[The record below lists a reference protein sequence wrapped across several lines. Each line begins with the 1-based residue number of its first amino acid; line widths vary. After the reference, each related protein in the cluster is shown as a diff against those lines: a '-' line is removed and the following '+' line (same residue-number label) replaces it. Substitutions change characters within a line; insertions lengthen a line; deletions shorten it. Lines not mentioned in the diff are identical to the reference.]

1 VSAGDD
7 QHRAAGDQL
16 LRKLATF
23 GRILREAGVDVAP
36 HRLQD
41 ALAALAAVDV
51 TSREECYWA
60 LRCTLTSRLEHGEV
74 FDAAFAAFWERRAPD
89 IALLER
95 APATRPGTEPAT
107 PDAAEGRHPQL
118 ADEEGDDD
126 GESMQGMA
134 WSAVER
140 LRTLNFAEYTEEEL
154 HRSRLLVERLART
167 LPMRR
172 SRRLRSAHD
181 GDRIDKRRTLRG
193 AMRTEGYPIV
203 RLYRRRR
210 LVPRKLLFMIDISG
224 SMEPYARAMLMFLQA
239 AVRPGAK
246 VEAFTFGTRLT
257 RVTRELARH
266 EPDQALRAAT
276 RVVPDWAGG
285 TRIGEAVK
293 ALNDHWEWRGA
304 TRGAVVVVVSDGWER
319 GEVELLSDEM
329 ARLHRAAHT
338 VVWVNPLAGEPGY
351 EPLAQGMAAA
361 LPHVDHFLPGHDLR
375 SLEEL
380 AGVLES
386 LSDDRIARMRAPAV
400 GTSSRSA

>member
-1 VSAGDD
+1 VSAP
-7 QHRAAGDQL
+7 GDQL

-36 HRLQD
+36 HRIQD
-41 ALAALAAVDV
+41 ALAALASVDV

-60 LRCTLTSRLEHGEV
+60 LRCTLTSRHEHGEV
-74 FDAAFAAFWERRAPD
+74 FDAAFAAFWERRAPE
-89 IALLER
+89 IARPER
-95 APATRPGTEPAT
+95 EPAT
-107 PDAAEGRHPQL
+107 EPGPEPAAPDAAEERASQL
-118 ADEEGDDD
+118 AGDA
-126 GESMQGMA
+126 GEDAGEAAQGTA

-140 LRTLNFAEYTEEEL
+140 LWTLNFAEYTEEEL
-154 HRSRLLVERLART
+154 HRSRLLVERLARA

-210 LVPRKLLFMIDISG
+210 LVPRKVLFLIDISG

-246 VEAFTFGTRLT
+246 VEGFTFGTRVT
-257 RVTRELARH
+257 RVTRALASH

-276 RVVPDWAGG
+276 RAVPDWAGG

-304 TRGAVVVVVSDGWER
+304 TRGAVVVIVSDGWER
-319 GEVELLSDEM
+319 GDVDLLSGEM
-329 ARLHRAAHT
+329 ARLRRAAHT
-338 VVWVNPLAGEPGY
+338 VVWVNPLAAEPGY

-361 LPHVDHFLPGHDLR
+361 LPHVDRFLPGHDLR
-375 SLEEL
+375 SLEVL

-386 LSDDRIARMRAPAV
+386 LSDERIANARA
-400 GTSSRSA
+400 SA

>member
-1 VSAGDD
+1 MSAAPP
-7 QHRAAGDQL
+7 QHPAAGDQL
-16 LRKLATF
+16 LLKLATF

-36 HRLQD
+36 HRLED
-41 ALAALAAVDV
+41 ALAALASVDL

-60 LRCTLTSRLEHGEV
+60 LRCTLTSRHEHGEV
-74 FDAAFAAFWERRAPD
+74 FDAAFAAFWERRAQD

-95 APATRPGTEPAT
+95 APATEPGLEPAA
-107 PDAAEGRHPQL
+107 PDAVEPRPSQL
-118 ADEEGDDD
+118 ADDAGDDD
-126 GESMQGMA
+126 DAGEEAQGTA

-154 HRSRLLVERLART
+154 HRSRLLVERVARA

-181 GDRIDKRRTLRG
+181 GDRIDKRRTLRS
-193 AMRTEGYPIV
+193 AMRTEGYPIM

-210 LVPRKLLFMIDISG
+210 LVPRKVLFLIDISG
-224 SMEPYARAMLMFLQA
+224 SMEPYARAMLMFLQV

-257 RVTRELARH
+257 RVTRELASH

-293 ALNDHWEWRGA
+293 ALNDDWGRRGA

-319 GEVELLSDEM
+319 GDVDLLSVEM
-329 ARLHRAAHT
+329 ARLRRAAHT
-338 VVWVNPLAGEPGY
+338 VIWVNPLAGQPGY
-351 EPLAQGMAAA
+351 EPLAKGMAAA
-361 LPHVDHFLPGHDLR
+361 LPHVDRFLPGHNVR
-375 SLEEL
+375 SLEVL

-386 LSDDRIARMRAPAV
+386 LSDERLVNTGASVTDA
-400 GTSSRSA
+400 

>member
-1 VSAGDD
+1 LSAPAAGD
-7 QHRAAGDQL
+7 RAAGDQL

-60 LRCTLTSRLEHGEV
+60 LRCTLTSRLEHGEA
-74 FDAAFAAFWERRAPD
+74 FDAAFAAFWERRAREITLPK
-89 IALLER
+89 R
-95 APATRPGTEPAT
+95 VPATEPGPEPAA
-107 PDAAEGRHPQL
+107 PDGVEARRSELSDDA
-118 ADEEGDDD
+118 GDDA
-126 GESMQGMA
+126 GEAAQGMS

-140 LRTLNFAEYTEEEL
+140 LRTLDFAQYTEEEL
-154 HRSRLLVERLART
+154 HRSRLLVERLARA

-172 SRRLRSAHD
+172 SRRLRSAQD

-210 LVPRKLLFMIDISG
+210 LVPRKLLFMVDVSG

-257 RVTRELARH
+257 RVTRELASH

-276 RVVPDWAGG
+276 RAVPDWAGG

-293 ALNDHWEWRGA
+293 ALNDRWEWRGA
-304 TRGAVVVVVSDGWER
+304 ARGAVVVVVSDGWER
-319 GEVELLSDEM
+319 GDADLLAAEM
-329 ARLHRAAHT
+329 ARLRRTAHT

-351 EPLAQGMAAA
+351 EPLAHGMAAA
-361 LPHVDHFLPGHDLR
+361 LPHVDRFLPGHDLR
-375 SLEEL
+375 SLEVL

-386 LSDDRIARMRAPAV
+386 LSDKRIARAPAAATV
-400 GTSSRSA
+400 PRSA

>member
-1 VSAGDD
+1 LTTTRAE
-7 QHRAAGDQL
+7 HRAAGDQL

-41 ALAALAAVDV
+41 ALAALAAIDV

-60 LRCTLTSRLEHGEV
+60 LRCTLTSRHEHGEV
-74 FDAAFAAFWERRAPD
+74 FDAAFAAFWERRAEDVEWPGRD
-89 IALLER
+89 GATEER
-95 APATRPGTEPAT
+95 DPEPAGA
-107 PDAAEGRHPQL
+107 DAAEEGPSPL
-118 ADEEGDDD
+118 ADDAEDDV
-126 GESMQGMA
+126 GEAEQGMA
-134 WSAVER
+134 WSAAER
-140 LRTLNFAEYTEEEL
+140 LRTLSFADYTEEEL
-154 HRSRLLVERLART
+154 RRSRRLVERLARA

-172 SRRLRSAHD
+172 SRRLRSAYD

-203 RLYRRRR
+203 RSYRRRR
-210 LVPRKLLFMIDISG
+210 LVPRKLLFLIDISG

-246 VEAFTFGTRLT
+246 VEAFTFGTRVT
-257 RVTRELARH
+257 RVTRELASH

-293 ALNDHWEWRGA
+293 AVNDDWAWRGVA
-304 TRGAVVVVVSDGWER
+304 RGAVVVVVSDGWER
-319 GEVELLSDEM
+319 GDVDLLAGEM
-329 ARLHRAAHT
+329 ARLRRAAHT

-361 LPHVDHFLPGHDLR
+361 LPHIDHFLPGHNLR
-375 SLEEL
+375 SLEAL
-380 AGVLES
+380 ARVLES
-386 LSDDRIARMRAPAV
+386 LSDERATR
-400 GTSSRSA
+400 GSSA